1 MKTLATPHRKAVNR
15 AAHAFA
21 LKVELL
27 TRERWLGELTQA
39 LEAGATFAELQE
51 RIARLTLPDE

>member
-21 LKVELL
+21 LKVELQ

-39 LEAGATFAELQE
+39 LEAGATFSMLQE
-51 RIARLTLPDE
+51 RIAKLAS